1 VDNTDLRELDTVF
14 LMRLRSSVFFWGVRI
29 TSSNKASKGL
39 TCFIPYISRC
49 PRVFSGQ
56 TQEVPPPKDMSLI
69 LLSIERLLLIHIS
82 IREDIEIEK
91 LIERHTLN
99 TNTKES

>member
-1 VDNTDLRELDTVF
+1 
-14 LMRLRSSVFFWGVRI
+14 M
-29 TSSNKASKGL
+29 
-39 TCFIPYISRC
+39 P
-49 PRVFSGQ
+49 
-56 TQEVPPPKDMSLI
+56 LI

>member
-1 VDNTDLRELDTVF
+1 MSEGLF
-14 LMRLRSSVFFWGVRI
+14 GV
-29 TSSNKASKGL
+29 KPHG
-39 TCFIPYISRC
+39 
-49 PRVFSGQ
+49 
-56 TQEVPPPKDMSLI
+56 VPPPKDMSLI

-82 IREDIEIEK
+82 IREDIGIEK

>member
-1 VDNTDLRELDTVF
+1 MSEGLF
-14 LMRLRSSVFFWGVRI
+14 GVK
-29 TSSNKASKGL
+29 S
-39 TCFIPYISRC
+39 
-49 PRVFSGQ
+49 
-56 TQEVPPPKDMSLI
+56 QEVPPPKDMSLI

-99 TNTKES
+99 TNTKESQFINTLIFIPQVQHEETN